1 MELPINKPSQMSYA
15 DEVDF
20 NGLLGELESK
30 RFNGFIRVTSGS
42 AEGYILFREGK
53 QSASSFE
60 GYSKVEAVE
69 KIKSIVNDSKTLIE
83 VFNVKKSQ
91 INYLIDLNKFFVI
104 DSDSKID
111 DILDELKNTE
121 YPAETYVK
129 RPHLDHVNKSENTE
143 DITNVEKKSE
153 EVSNKKTKNNNEVRE
168 KLKAMPQRVADENNS
183 VGVVKELEIQSK
195 SSNNNSEEIN
205 TPAVETLTQNN
216 DSKFSTEEAQY
227 IEKNEFIGPEV
238 EPENVDREEL
248 MNKYGL
254 KDISEEEVGNILETY
269 KGGSLSDEDVE
280 KIELMLMNKI
290 KKSIF
295 GIPKIRGTEVMV
307 FLDNTSK
314 VSGTVNIIIE
324 YESKGLLSR
333 ILGESRDLENLKRQ
347 IINITQMEVKKSF
360 REYPEIV
367 DDFVIN
373 VEIS

>member
-1 MELPINKPSQMSYA
+1 MELPINRPSQMSYA

-20 NGLLGELESK
+20 NGLLGKLKSE

-60 GYSKVEAVE
+60 AYSKVEAVE

-83 VFNVKKSQ
+83 VFDVKKSQ
-91 INYLIDLNKFFVI
+91 MDYIMDLNKFFVI
-104 DSDSKID
+104 DSDSKVD

-121 YPAETYVK
+121 KVSGTENNAE
-129 RPHLDHVNKSENTE
+129 
-143 DITNVEKKSE
+143 ITPEEGEIDSRE
-153 EVSNKKTKNNNEVRE
+153 EVKKKLSRISSSVTEAPEGIKNSLEEVYKQESVEETSRKGE
-168 KLKAMPQRVADENNS
+168 GPEIDE
-183 VGVVKELEIQSK
+183 
-195 SSNNNSEEIN
+195 SEYQQE
-205 TPAVETLTQNN
+205 
-216 DSKFSTEEAQY
+216 
-227 IEKNEFIGPEV
+227 NEFIEPGV

-248 MNKYGL
+248 MKKYGL
-254 KDISEEEVGNILETY
+254 KDISEEEVGSILETY
-269 KGGSLSDEDVE
+269 KGGSLSDENVE

-290 KKSIF
+290 KKSIL

-307 FLDNTSK
+307 YLDNTSK
-314 VSGTVNIIIE
+314 LTGTVNIIIE
-324 YESKGLLSR
+324 YKSKGLLSQ
-333 ILGESRDLENLKRQ
+333 IMGESRNLENLKRQ